1 MCLLTLSALHYC
13 RVGYYKLM
21 GFGLHFSPH
30 LPSLTPLSWGEQ
42 QEGPFQVLVTDRFL
56 TS

>member
-42 QEGPFQVLVTDRFL
+42 QEGPFQVLVT
-56 TS
+56 